1 MLLTYIIGI
10 YIAAAVIPAIFL
22 LVYIYNHDTVEKE
35 PAPLL
40 IKLFFMGALATLISM
55 VLEEIGESILN
66 HFISQSNPL
75 YVLFLA
81 FLVVGI
87 VEEGSKFFLMS
98 RMTWNDPNFNY
109 RFDAIVYSACVSLG
123 FAAFENIGYVFSYG
137 LTVAPTRAV
146 LAIPGHLSFS
156 VFMGYFYGR
165 AKLASDSGNSA
176 GAALNKVLALASS
189 VFLHGFYD
197 SCAMKSTSQSTVI
210 FLIFVVIMFFA
221 VFRLVRHESRTDS
234 PV

>member
-1 MLLTYIIGI
+1 
-10 YIAAAVIPAIFL
+10 
-22 LVYIYNHDTVEKE
+22 
-35 PAPLL
+35 
-40 IKLFFMGALATLISM
+40 MGALATLISM

-98 RMTWNDPNFNY
+98 RVTWNDPNFNY

-156 VFMGYFYGR
+156 VFMGYFYGS
-165 AKLASDSGNSA
+165 AKLASDSGNPA
-176 GAALNKVLALASS
+176 GTALNKVLALASS